1 MDWIDAAIV
10 LHARPHGE
18 TNAVVELFTRQ
29 HGRHPGLVRGG
40 RSRKL
45 RPLLQTG
52 NLVKAEWRA
61 RLSEQLGFFTLELDQ
76 PYAARALD
84 DRLAL
89 AAIAS
94 LASLTGLFAERD
106 PHPGLFDMMR
116 LVLDH
121 LGDAAL
127 WPQLMVRFELR
138 LLGEVGFG
146 LDLERCAA
154 TGERGNLVYVSPKSG
169 RAVCAEAGEPY
180 KAKLLALPAFLKSRT
195 SAEASPRDI
204 LDALTLTGYFLDLHV
219 LGPRNLRLPEGRGQL
234 LEALRK
240 QFQGA

>member
-1 MDWIDAAIV
+1 MDWIDTAIV

-18 TNAVVELFTRQ
+18 TDAVVELFTRR

-40 RSRKL
+40 RSWKL

-154 TGERGNLVYVSPKSG
+154 TGERNNLIYVSPKSG
-169 RAVCAEAGEPY
+169 SAVSAAAGEPY
-180 KAKLLALPAFLKSRT
+180 KDKLLKLPAYLL
-195 SAEASPRDI
+195 SAKDFGATPEDVADGFV
-204 LDALTLTGYFLDLHV
+204 LTGYFLEKYVYAQHHAPLPPARQE
-219 LGPRNLRLPEGRGQL
+219 LMRLLARSPPR
-234 LEALRK
+234 
-240 QFQGA
+240 

>member
-1 MDWIDAAIV
+1 MEWIDTAIV

-18 TNAVVELFTRQ
+18 TNTVVELLTRR
-29 HGRHPGLVRGG
+29 HGRHSGLVRGG

-45 RPLLQTG
+45 RPVLQTG

-61 RLSEQLGFFTLELDQ
+61 RLNEQLGFFVLELDQ

-89 AAIAS
+89 AGIGS
-94 LASLTGLFAERD
+94 LASLAGLFAERD
-106 PHPGLFDMMR
+106 PHPALFDMAA

-121 LGDAAL
+121 LGDRGL

-138 LLGEVGFG
+138 LLTELGFG

-154 TGERGNLVYVSPKSG
+154 TGARDDLIYVSPKSG
-169 RAVCAEAGEPY
+169 SAVSAAAGEPY
-180 KAKLLALPAFLKSRT
+180 KDKLLKLPAFLR
-195 SAEASPRDI
+195 SAKDFAAAPQDVA
-204 LDALTLTGYFLDLHV
+204 DGFALTGFFLEKHV
-219 LGPRNLRLPEGRGQL
+219 YAQHHAPLPPARQEFLRLLAHVPR
-234 LEALRK
+234 
-240 QFQGA
+240 

>member
-1 MDWIDAAIV
+1 MDWIDTAIV

-18 TNAVVELFTRQ
+18 TDAVVELFTRQ

-94 LASLTGLFAERD
+94 LASLAGLFAERD
-106 PHPGLFDMMR
+106 PHPGVFNMAL

-121 LGDAAL
+121 LDDAAL

-138 LLGEVGFG
+138 LLREVGFG

-169 RAVCAEAGEPY
+169 SAVSAAAGEPY
-180 KAKLLALPAFLKSRT
+180 KDRLLQLPAFLL
-195 SAEASPRDI
+195 SAKDFAAAPEDISDGFSLTGFFLEKHVYAQHHSPLPRARQELLRLLARSPR
-204 LDALTLTGYFLDLHV
+204 
-219 LGPRNLRLPEGRGQL
+219 
-234 LEALRK
+234 
-240 QFQGA
+240 